1 MTETGCQ
8 AGLANRGQTVTDP
21 TIFSA
26 ELTDGTI
33 TAHVDSSLM
42 PPDDLFGFAQRINPK
57 RSFLFVSKVL
67 GRHVPVRPSVMRQTF
82 DLLASQIPAD
92 LPGPILFIGMAET
105 AIGLGAGVH
114 RQFRQLTGRKDALY
128 ICTTRHDLGLPLV
141 CGFQE
146 EHSHATGHLVHEP
159 INQELRNLLYDAHSL
174 VLVDDEASTGK
185 TFGNLFS
192 ALPASIRNNIRKTVL
207 VTLTDWSDGAAR
219 SRISGDV
226 STVSLLNGRFSWK
239 PNGLPAT
246 AAVIPVAQPSA
257 VPPISPDVSLDWA
270 RLGIKDHQLMID
282 ASAAE
287 HGATLVLGTG
297 EHVWQPF
304 LLAEKLE
311 QAGADVF
318 YSSVTRSPI
327 SIGHMIRS
335 RVSFV
340 DNYGGHV
347 PNYLY
352 NIDPPAYEKI
362 VLCSETDATCVSQTL
377 IEALG
382 HPVIVTSANQ
392 TQN

>member
-1 MTETGCQ
+1 
-8 AGLANRGQTVTDP
+8 
-21 TIFSA
+21 
-26 ELTDGTI
+26 
-33 TAHVDSSLM
+33 M
-42 PPDDLFGFAQRINPK
+42 PPKDLFGFAQRINPK

-67 GRHVPVRPSVMRQTF
+67 GRHVPARPSAMRQTF
-82 DLLASQIPAD
+82 DLLASQIPED
-92 LPGPILFIGMAET
+92 LPGPVLFIGMAET
-105 AIGLGAGVH
+105 AVGLGAGVH
-114 RQFRQLTGRKDALY
+114 RQFRRLTGRSDAVY
-128 ICTTRHDLGLPLV
+128 ICTTRHNLGLPLI
-141 CGFQE
+141 CEFQE
-146 EHSHATGHLVHEP
+146 EHSHATGHLIHEP
-159 INQELRNLLYDAHSL
+159 VNQEFRDLVYAARSL

-219 SRISGDV
+219 SRVSGDV
-226 STVSLLNGRFSWK
+226 STISLLNGRFSWK
-239 PNGLPAT
+239 PNAQPAV
-246 AAVIPVAQPSA
+246 AAVIPVAEPSL
-257 VPPISPDVSLDWA
+257 VSPISPEISLDWA
-270 RLGIKDHQLMID
+270 RLGVRDHLLMIE

-287 HGATLVLGTG
+287 HGTTLVLGTG

-352 NIDPPAYEKI
+352 NIDPPAYQKI
-362 VLCSETDATCVSQTL
+362 VLCSETDATHVSRTL

-382 HPVIVTSANQ
+382 NPVIVTSVSQ